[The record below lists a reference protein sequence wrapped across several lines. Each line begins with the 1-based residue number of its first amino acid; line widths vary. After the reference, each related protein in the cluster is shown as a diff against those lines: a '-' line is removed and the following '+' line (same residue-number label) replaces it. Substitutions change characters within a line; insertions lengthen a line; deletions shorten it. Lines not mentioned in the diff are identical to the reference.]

1 MKPNML
7 TMAET
12 ALRARDGRDALFR
25 RNPKFFVFFFFFY
38 HLNDLIQRIKGFFCG
53 EAKLVV
59 DWKQHQSLI
68 ILCLCTAVCLYLIAV
83 IWIRD
88 NNLEYCCNLPINA
101 AFGSRSRWEHWLSG
115 CVARCFILTFYSTGR
130 RFYDVKR
137 RGRKQEQQQER
148 MRTRRSVAVPR
159 KYCGWL
165 AIKRDAQIREG
176 CKSPELNTMR
186 ISQIWM

>member
-1 MKPNML
+1 MKRGRPVVAFSQGDFDFKSVFWKWSL
-7 TMAET
+7 TCWQWLKLLCGLVM
-12 ALRARDGRDALFR
+12 DGMHCSGGTQSFLCS
-25 RNPKFFVFFFFFY
+25 FFFFY
-38 HLNDLIQRIKGFFCG
+38 LLNDLIQRIKGFFCG

-68 ILCLCTAVCLYLIAV
+68 ILCLCTDVCLYLIAV

-137 RGRKQEQQQER
+137 RGRKQEQQQ
-148 MRTRRSVAVPR
+148 
-159 KYCGWL
+159 
-165 AIKRDAQIREG
+165 
-176 CKSPELNTMR
+176 
-186 ISQIWM
+186 